1 MFRNRVG
8 LPYSDKKGEDLMKAI
23 RQERKVELAVKDT
36 ITWDMRR
43 CETIWN
49 GISSV
54 SVFMGLKIEQNANG
68 SFNYIYVECD
78 DKDRNFPT
86 KMYRFPMPQ
95 AELDNNGA
103 VTFNMQNGNKSKM
116 KTI

>member
-1 MFRNRVG
+1 
-8 LPYSDKKGEDLMKAI
+8 MKAI
-23 RQERKVELAVKDT
+23 RQERQVELAYEGHYY
-36 ITWDMRR
+36 WDMRR
-43 CETIWN
+43 WKLSATAFT
-49 GISSV
+49 GIRLH
-54 SVFMGLKIEQNANG
+54 GLKIEQNANG

-103 VTFNMQNGNKSKM
+103 VTQYAEWQ
-116 KTI
+116 

>member
-1 MFRNRVG
+1 MPQDIVVLLSF
-8 LPYSDKKGEDLMKAI
+8 I
-23 RQERKVELAVKDT
+23 RKQVCWNPLHQMQWGSMDY
-36 ITWDMRR
+36 WDMRR
-43 CETIWN
+43 WKLSATAFT
-49 GISSV
+49 GIRLH
-54 SVFMGLKIEQNANG
+54 GLKIEQNANG

-103 VTFNMQNGNKSKM
+103 VTQYAEWQ
-116 KTI
+116 